1 MDQRIIDLYDEYTHA
16 PLERRVFIKRLT
28 ALAGSAAAAM
38 AVLPL
43 LECNYAFAATVPPDD
58 ARIEASHIAYPG
70 ASGPIRAYLARPK
83 GRAKLPAV
91 VVIHENR
98 GLTPHIEDVA
108 RRVAVEGLVALA
120 PDMLS
125 PFGGTPA
132 DDDAARQLFTKVK
145 PGTAVVD
152 LVAGVTYLRGRA
164 DATGKIG
171 CVGFCW
177 GGGMANNLAVHVPD
191 LAAAVAFYG
200 IQPAATD
207 VPKIGAKLLLHYAG
221 IDDRVNA
228 GIPAYEAALKSAGV
242 SYTKY
247 VYEGTQHAFHNDT
260 AGDRYNKEA
269 AELAWRRTIEFLHAE
284 LKS

>member
-1 MDQRIIDLYDEYTHA
+1 MDQRIIDLYDEYAHA

-28 ALAGSAAAAM
+28 VLTGGTAGAM

-43 LECNYAFAATVPPDD
+43 LESAFAATVPPDD
-58 ARIEASHIAYPG
+58 VRIEAVHISYPG
-70 ASGPIRAYLARPK
+70 ASGHVRAYLARPK
-83 GRAKLPAV
+83 GSVKLPAV

-108 RRVAVEGLVALA
+108 RRVAVEGFVALA

-125 PFGGTPA
+125 PLGGTPT
-132 DDDAARQLFTKVK
+132 DEDAGRQLFTRVK
-145 PGTAVVD
+145 AGTAVAD
-152 LVAGVTYLRGRA
+152 LVESVSYLRGRT
-164 DATGKIG
+164 DATGEIG

-177 GGGMANNLAVHVPD
+177 GGGMANNLAVNVPD

-200 IQPAATD
+200 LQPAAAE

-221 IDDRVNA
+221 SDDRINA

-247 VYEGTQHAFHNDT
+247 VYAGTQHAFHNDT
-260 AGDRYNKEA
+260 AGARYNKEA
-269 AELAWRRTIEFLHAE
+269 AELAWRRTIAFLHAE
-284 LKS
+284 LKP